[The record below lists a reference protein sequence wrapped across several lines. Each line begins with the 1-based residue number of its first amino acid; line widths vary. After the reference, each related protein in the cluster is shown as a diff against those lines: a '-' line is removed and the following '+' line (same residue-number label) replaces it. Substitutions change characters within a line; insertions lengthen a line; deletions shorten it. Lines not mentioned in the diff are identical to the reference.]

1 MKPKRI
7 DRLASQLVREISDI
21 LLRKLSDPRLSWVTI
36 TRAQITPD
44 LREAKVYFLTLDSGE
59 QRSQTQEGL
68 AHAAGFIRH
77 ELGRRVEWRVLPE
90 LHFIVDEEAERT
102 EQLLR
107 KLTPPPPPAE
117 PKE

>member
-36 TRAQITPD
+36 TRAAITPD
-44 LREAKVYFLTLDSGE
+44 LREAKVYILTLAGGD
-59 QRSQTQEGL
+59 QRAQTLEGL

-90 LHFIVDEEAERT
+90 LRFLVDEEAERT

-107 KLTPPPPPAE
+107 KLSPPPPADKTE
-117 PKE
+117 E